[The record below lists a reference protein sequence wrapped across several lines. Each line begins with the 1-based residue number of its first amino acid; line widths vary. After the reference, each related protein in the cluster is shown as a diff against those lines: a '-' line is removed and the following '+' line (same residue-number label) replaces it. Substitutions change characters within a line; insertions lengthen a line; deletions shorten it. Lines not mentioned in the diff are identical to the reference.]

1 MSSIRL
7 RSSSQ
12 GHFRAV
18 VRGVSVSLLASS
30 LLWGVLLCGTGC
42 AGAVESSRIEDRAR
56 RTVPVPICLKALE
69 RRSAG
74 AVSVLKAEDYWSLIL
89 PTFDLG
95 SNSVDRSAPDCSGRL
110 VFDKPELAE
119 AEGVRSGSLAVKPE
133 TAVITP
139 ASDGMRIVWL
149 PTHRFANEEAAG
161 PLALLRPR
169 EGFAEVYA
177 TGFYRGNQK
186 SSRFALERMGTRFV
200 VTVGDEGCA
209 TAKGK
214 RCQSSFKVYV
224 MRSGMLFPSADLAVE
239 KVDFRSMAGVPGA
252 VQYRLTVTP
261 IFQDK
266 VLRVVEQLAL
276 RDENQSVLRKS
287 DMERVFELKGDGRL
301 ECKQPSLWDVEGVN
315 AAPSAA
321 PPAAQAPSSN
331 PADSGDK
338 GKKRK

>member
-12 GHFRAV
+12 GHFRAF
-18 VRGVSVSLLASS
+18 VRGVPLSLLASS
-30 LLWGVLLCGTGC
+30 LLAGALCGSGC

-69 RRSAG
+69 RRSSG
-74 AVSVLKAEDYWSLIL
+74 VSVLKPEDYWSLIL
-89 PTFDLG
+89 PSYDAGANTL
-95 SNSVDRSAPDCSGRL
+95 DRSAPDCSGRL
-110 VFDKPELAE
+110 VFDKPELSE
-119 AEGVRSGSLAVKPE
+119 AEGVRSGSLTVKPE

-139 ASDGMRIVWL
+139 ASDGLRIVWL

-200 VTVGDEGCA
+200 VTAGDEGCA

-214 RCQSSFKVYV
+214 RCQSSVKVYV
-224 MRSGMLFPSADLAVE
+224 MRSGMLAPSADLAVDR
-239 KVDFRSMAGVPGA
+239 VDFRSMAGVPGP

-261 IFQDK
+261 IFENK
-266 VLRVVEQLAL
+266 ALRVVEQLAV

-287 DMERVFELKGDGRL
+287 DMERVFELKADGRL
-301 ECKQPSLWDVEGVN
+301 ECKQQSLWDVEGVN
-315 AAPSAA
+315 AAPVAA
-321 PPAAQAPSSN
+321 PPAPQTPPSSS
-331 PADSGDK
+331 ADSGDK
-338 GKKRK
+338 SKRRR

>member
-12 GHFRAV
+12 GHFRAFV
-18 VRGVSVSLLASS
+18 LLSSS
-30 LLWGVLLCGTGC
+30 LLGGALLCGIGC

-74 AVSVLKAEDYWSLIL
+74 VVSALKPEDYWSLVL
-89 PTFDLG
+89 PSFEAGPNT
-95 SNSVDRSAPDCSGRL
+95 VDRSAPDCSGRA
-110 VFDKPELAE
+110 VFDKPELAD
-119 AEGVRSGSLAVKPE
+119 AEGVRSGALTVKPE

-139 ASDGMRIVWL
+139 ASDGLRIVWL

-177 TGFYRGNQK
+177 MGFYRGNEK

-200 VTVGDEGCA
+200 VTAGDEGC
-209 TAKGK
+209 TKAKGT

-224 MRSGMLFPSADLAVE
+224 MRSGVLAASADLAVDR
-239 KVDFRSMAGVPGA
+239 VDFRSMAGVPGA

-261 IFQDK
+261 VFEDK
-266 VLRVVEQLAL
+266 ALRVVEQLAV

-287 DMERVFELKGDGRL
+287 DMERVFKLSADGRL
-301 ECKQPSLWDVEGVN
+301 ECKQQSLWDVEGVN

-321 PPAAQAPSSN
+321 PTAPSAPPAS

>member
-7 RSSSQ
+7 RSFSQ
-12 GHFRAV
+12 GHFRAF
-18 VRGVSVSLLASS
+18 VRGVPAILLTSTVLA
-30 LLWGVLLCGTGC
+30 GALLCGTGC
-42 AGAVESSRIEDRAR
+42 AGAVESSRLEDRAR

-74 AVSVLKAEDYWSLIL
+74 VVSALKPEDYWSLVL
-89 PTFDLG
+89 PSFEAGANT
-95 SNSVDRSAPDCSGRL
+95 VDRSAPDCSGRA

-119 AEGVRSGSLAVKPE
+119 AEGVRSGALTVKPE

-139 ASDGMRIVWL
+139 ASDGLRIVWL

-177 TGFYRGNQK
+177 MGFYRGNEK
-186 SSRFALERMGTRFV
+186 HSRFALERMGTRFV
-200 VTVGDEGCA
+200 VTAGDEGCA
-209 TAKGK
+209 AAKGK
-214 RCQSSFKVYV
+214 RCQSSFKVHV
-224 MRSGMLFPSADLAVE
+224 MRSGLLAASANLAVDRVE
-239 KVDFRSMAGVPGA
+239 FRSMAGVPGA

-261 IFQDK
+261 VFEEK
-266 VLRVVEQLAL
+266 ALRVVEQLAV

-287 DMERVFELKGDGRL
+287 DMERVFKLLPDGRL
-301 ECKQPSLWDVEGVN
+301 ECTQQSLWDVEGVN
-315 AAPSAA
+315 AAPVAT
-321 PPAAQAPSSN
+321 PPAPEPPGT
-331 PADSGDK
+331 PADGNDK